1 MQRGISCSKCLRIFD
16 YAMGYYEG
24 VTQGSGC
31 ATFVSDG
38 FVYGAY
44 GSVMYDLENL
54 RFSDTQIFRKGDNLC
69 DYCVSVLVR
78 EGVLLDYVE
87 RDSYC
92 PSGNHGPS
100 TYTTPK
106 TFRRLQMKVER
117 LIREQIVHDL
127 VDIKRPDDSFNK
139 IFKSLIITS
148 ITETNIGA
156 LFIGDDNNIY
166 HVNSWHTSKTTI
178 DCLRRKEDIYRYP
191 DDGCYDHD
199 FILKLCAF
207 FEEYPFY
214 KIFKNMKQRLFNS

>member
-1 MQRGISCSKCLRIFD
+1 MERGISCSKCLRIFD

-24 VTQGSGC
+24 ITQGSGC
-31 ATFVSDG
+31 ATFVCDG

-44 GSVMYDLENL
+44 GSVMYDMENL
-54 RFSDTQIFRKGDNLC
+54 RFSDTQVFRKGDNLC

-87 RDSYC
+87 RD
-92 PSGNHGPS
+92 
-100 TYTTPK
+100 TTTN

-127 VDIKRPDDSFNK
+127 VNIKRSDDRFNM
-139 IFKSLIITS
+139 IFQSLIITS
-148 ITETNIGA
+148 ITETFISA
-156 LFIGDDNNIY
+156 LFVGDDNNIY
-166 HVNSWHTSKTTI
+166 HVISQFKIKTII
-178 DCLRRKEDIYRYP
+178 DCLRRKEDIYCYP

-214 KIFKNMKQRLFNS
+214 KIFKDMKQSLFNS